1 MKKYLIVVIII
12 LILLATF
19 FITYYVSD
27 FYIIKNSEI
36 VTFTASDT
44 ENIYVNGDKY
54 IIKGVNLGAGI
65 PGHFATEYAID
76 KKTYKRWFKQIQEMG
91 ANTIRVYTILSPE
104 FYNAFYEYN
113 KNNEKPLYLLHGVW
127 VDDYIQNSKIDAYS
141 DLFMEKLLDDS
152 KIMIDVI
159 HGRKY
164 IAPNNDFSSG
174 LYARDIS
181 KWVIG
186 YILGVEWEDVTVAY
200 TDYNRKVEPYIGK
213 YLSIKENASTFTN
226 VLAYVGDQVIEYE
239 TEKYGQ
245 QRLIAFSNWPTT
257 DPFDY
262 NEKITKH
269 FRKCAKVDVEQLIFS
284 KEFVGGT
291 FASYHVYP
299 YYPDYLNY
307 DENKANYVD
316 SKGNI
321 NTYYTYLKRLTD
333 YHTIPVVISEF
344 GVSTGRGMAQKDI
357 NTGFNQGNMSEKEQG
372 EALISMYN
380 SILEAGC
387 AGGAVFT
394 WQDEW
399 FKRTWN
405 TMQNVNLNF
414 TPYWSDVQTNEQYFG
429 LLSFDPGKE
438 KSISYVD
445 GNISEWTEK
454 DIISKNQNSTLSMK
468 YDEKYIYLLANI
480 KNFDMT
486 KKVYIPIDTTQNSGS
501 VINNINSQIYN
512 RNIDFLIEIS
522 GTENS
527 RVYVHEYY
535 DSLIAM
541 FSEVVIGKNIYIN
554 RPNSNSKQFNKINL
568 ILQTANK
575 LITGNE
581 KALSEIY
588 ETGKLQYGNGNP
600 ESSDYNSLA
609 DYIINGDYIE
619 IRIPWQLL
627 NFSNPSKM
635 MIHDDYYEHY
645 GVEEQ
650 QINKMYLGIGTE
662 DIQDVNLHKVN
673 LKGWGTDVDYHE
685 RLKQSYYILQ
695 EYWTSGDVK

>member
-1 MKKYLIVVIII
+1 MPLFLIVFS
-12 LILLATF
+12 L
-19 FITYYVSD
+19 
-27 FYIIKNSEI
+27 
-36 VTFTASDT
+36 
-44 ENIYVNGDKY
+44 
-54 IIKGVNLGAGI
+54 NL
-65 PGHFATEYAID
+65 
-76 KKTYKRWFKQIQEMG
+76 
-91 ANTIRVYTILSPE
+91 NL
-104 FYNAFYEYN
+104 
-113 KNNEKPLYLLHGVW
+113 PLWHYL
-127 VDDYIQNSKIDAYS
+127 KI
-141 DLFMEKLLDDS
+141 
-152 KIMIDVI
+152 
-159 HGRKY
+159 H
-164 IAPNNDFSSG
+164 
-174 LYARDIS
+174 
-181 KWVIG
+181 
-186 YILGVEWEDVTVAY
+186 
-200 TDYNRKVEPYIGK
+200 
-213 YLSIKENASTFTN
+213 
-226 VLAYVGDQVIEYE
+226 
-239 TEKYGQ
+239 
-245 QRLIAFSNWPTT
+245 
-257 DPFDY
+257 
-262 NEKITKH
+262 
-269 FRKCAKVDVEQLIFS
+269 LIF
-284 KEFVGGT
+284 FRNL
-291 FASYHVYP
+291 FAV
-299 YYPDYLNY
+299 LNY
-307 DENKANYVD
+307 DINKESYTDN
-316 SKGNI
+316 SGKI
-321 NTYYTYLKRLTD
+321 NTYYAYLKKLTD
-333 YHTIPVVISEF
+333 YHTVPVVISEF
-344 GVSTGRGMAQKDI
+344 GVSTGRGMAQKDA

-600 ESSDYNSLA
+600 ESLNYNSLA

-650 QINKMYLGIGTE
+650 QINKMYIGIGTE

>member
-152 KIMIDVI
+152 KIMTDVI

-174 LYARDIS
+174 LYTRDIS

-213 YLSIKENASTFTN
+213 YLSVKENASTFTN

-257 DPFDY
+257 DPFKYDK
-262 NEKITKH
+262 KITDYFK
-269 FRKCAKVDVEQLIFS
+269 KCAEVDVEKLSTKLFTDKYTLEDII
-284 KEFVGGT
+284 KELKNPEMVRYIRESRLALVKKIAELEAKLPEIKKLEARVEEKT
-291 FASYHVYP
+291 NSYAKK
-299 YYPDYLNY
+299 
-307 DENKANYVD
+307 ENTSEEIAGIMLKVVD
-316 SKGNI
+316 KRYRADS
-321 NTYYTYLKRLTD
+321 LKL
-333 YHTIPVVISEF
+333 SEF
-344 GVSTGRGMAQKDI
+344 
-357 NTGFNQGNMSEKEQG
+357 EKELFDAKHTLQVLDRM
-372 EALISMYN
+372 ER
-380 SILEAGC
+380 E
-387 AGGAVFT
+387 VT
-394 WQDEW
+394 
-399 FKRTWN
+399 
-405 TMQNVNLNF
+405 
-414 TPYWSDVQTNEQYFG
+414 G
-429 LLSFDPGKE
+429 LLIPE
-438 KSISYVD
+438 
-445 GNISEWTEK
+445 NM
-454 DIISKNQNSTLSMK
+454 L
-468 YDEKYIYLLANI
+468 EKYVN
-480 KNFDMT
+480 
-486 KKVYIPIDTTQNSGS
+486 
-501 VINNINSQIYN
+501 
-512 RNIDFLIEIS
+512 
-522 GTENS
+522 
-527 RVYVHEYY
+527 
-535 DSLIAM
+535 
-541 FSEVVIGKNIYIN
+541 GK
-554 RPNSNSKQFNKINL
+554 
-568 ILQTANK
+568 
-575 LITGNE
+575 G
-581 KALSEIY
+581 
-588 ETGKLQYGNGNP
+588 
-600 ESSDYNSLA
+600 
-609 DYIINGDYIE
+609 II
-619 IRIPWQLL
+619 
-627 NFSNPSKM
+627 
-635 MIHDDYYEHY
+635 
-645 GVEEQ
+645 
-650 QINKMYLGIGTE
+650 
-662 DIQDVNLHKVN
+662 
-673 LKGWGTDVDYHE
+673 
-685 RLKQSYYILQ
+685 
-695 EYWTSGDVK
+695 